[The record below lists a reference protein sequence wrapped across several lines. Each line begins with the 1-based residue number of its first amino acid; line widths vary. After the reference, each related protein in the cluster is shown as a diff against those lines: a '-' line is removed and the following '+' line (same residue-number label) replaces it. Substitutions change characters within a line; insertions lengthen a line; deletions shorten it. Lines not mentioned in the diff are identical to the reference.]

1 MVTKNTPDDGDT
13 CGERHRVAV
22 RQLGILKPQVEKHTA
37 ILANHAEVLGKQA
50 EALKVLLK
58 ARTDGEGDE
67 PQPQP
72 DYLGCRDAGEILAML
87 VGVGRWLEDYGVD
100 LGYED
105 VPPCWPWHPR
115 AVVYLLGTSTHHLSV
130 LAGTNPVALTEWLT
144 RYGDTYHEKLE
155 KYAGTT
161 DCTEHVHVDKDG
173 EWAIQRELLPELAEW
188 RATSRQGTAP
198 GLRARLQAMP

>member
-1 MVTKNTPDDGDT
+1 MTTRNTPGDGDT

-22 RQLGILKPQVEKHTA
+22 RQLGILKPQVEKHTE
-37 ILANHAEVLGKQA
+37 ILANHAEVLTKQA
-50 EALKVLLK
+50 EALKLLLG
-58 ARTDGEGDE
+58 RRGDPEDE

-72 DYLGCRDAGEILAML
+72 DYLGCRDAEEILAML

-115 AVVYLLGTSTHHLSV
+115 AVVYLLGTSTHHVSV

-144 RYGDTYHEKLE
+144 RYGDTYHEKLD
-155 KYAGTT
+155 KNAGTN
-161 DCTEHVHVDKDG
+161 DCTKYVHVDNDG
-173 EWAIQRELLPELAEW
+173 EWSIQWELLPELAAW
-188 RATSRQGTAP
+188 RATSRQGRPP
-198 GLRARLQAMP
+198 GLHARLQAAP